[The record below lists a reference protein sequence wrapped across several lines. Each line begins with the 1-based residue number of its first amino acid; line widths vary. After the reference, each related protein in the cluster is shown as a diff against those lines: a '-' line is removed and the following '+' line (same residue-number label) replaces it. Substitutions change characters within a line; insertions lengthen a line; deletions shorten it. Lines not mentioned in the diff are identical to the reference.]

1 MLQFAEGRQGCWG
14 GGCSS
19 GWLPCTM
26 SHLAENLAIVQKHF
40 KWISWVWRHPCNV
53 SFPFLSRTHIHE
65 LPRPT
70 SHSHRHYFWLLLGL
84 EAGSPEMALPMLS
97 VLQGLLFQNIGKD
110 NCLLPSK
117 AWACL
122 WAWSMTMQYLNQ
134 LLPWLQKI
142 NTSLKKI
149 RCIHSLIS
157 FSLLWSLVCTAR
169 FFFPFKWRLFQMQQ

>member
-1 MLQFAEGRQGCWG
+1 M
-14 GGCSS
+14 
-19 GWLPCTM
+19 
-26 SHLAENLAIVQKHF
+26 
-40 KWISWVWRHPCNV
+40 WRHPCNV
-53 SFPFLSRTHIHE
+53 SFPFLFRTHIHE

-84 EAGSPEMALPMLS
+84 EAGSPEKALPMLS

-122 WAWSMTMQYLNQ
+122 WACSMTMQYLSQ

-142 NTSLKKI
+142 NTSLKKLDVTI
-149 RCIHSLIS
+149 VSLA
-157 FSLLWSLVCTAR
+157 FLYCEAWSAQLDF
-169 FFFPFKWRLFQMQQ
+169 FFFPSNDDFFKCINSSL